1 MGDDAQVRIVRI
13 VRFFVTISV
22 ALRNKK
28 EHNVNQIKP
37 EQNNNSSEER
47 TMQTE
52 KWLEKFA
59 NVSNE

>member
-1 MGDDAQVRIVRI
+1 MEDDAQVRIVRI

-37 EQNNNSSEER
+37 EHNNNSSEER